1 MLLAILKPLCLVW
14 TVKRLTNTEQWIA
27 TCRRCIYKRIH
38 KLIVNVMYSLCVQFS
53 THSSESSGDLW
64 TEEEGVDHAG
74 RDPGREGCPEE
85 PWLKQHKLD
94 EEALKQQEILY
105 TQVRQLPTW
114 WLRRVGDQDSK
125 LITTPGKEAMWSRA
139 WPSGSG
145 GTSLIIGYED
155 RNVTRW
161 GVIQSIYPLYCLSC

>member
-14 TVKRLTNTEQWIA
+14 TVKRLTNTEQWIT

-74 RDPGREGCPEE
+74 RDPVREGCPEE
-85 PWLKQHKLD
+85 PWLKQRKLD
-94 EEALKQQEILY
+94 EEVLKQQEILY
-105 TQVRQLPTW
+105 TQVRRLPTW
-114 WLRRVGDQDSK
+114 WLRRVGDQGEGRWIWICIVGVSFTWRPVTGEVWV
-125 LITTPGKEAMWSRA
+125 IRMWV
-139 WPSGSG
+139 G
-145 GTSLIIGYED
+145 D
-155 RNVTRW
+155 
-161 GVIQSIYPLYCLSC
+161 